1 MGVFGDSARDTG
13 IPSEVWR
20 YYLLQVRPEASD
32 AVFSWADFA
41 DKCNNELLKNIGNL
55 VNRSLAFSF
64 SAFEGHVPPA
74 RAGEAGPREA
84 ALTASVDALLATYHE
99 AMEGVRLKAGLQTA
113 MLISAAGNAYMQDT
127 KPWELAK
134 SAPARCATIVN
145 TIVSLVRLLS
155 AVLEPFMP
163 GFTDKVCAQLALEHG
178 AMPLRFQCGAAG
190 GIPETVPGK
199 GHPIPRPRPIF
210 SVISP
215 EDVERFRAQFAGT
228 QAEAAAGGGAAAAGG
243 GGGAAPAAAA
253 AAAAPA
259 PKRQA
264 KGEKPAPKPAKVDL
278 SAFPDIARV
287 DLRVGRIVK
296 CWPHPEAD
304 KCVAPA
310 LTPPFP
316 SLATPHT
323 LPPPP
328 PPGQAVVRGD

>member
-1 MGVFGDSARDTG
+1 
-13 IPSEVWR
+13 
-20 YYLLQVRPEASD
+20 
-32 AVFSWADFA
+32 
-41 DKCNNELLKNIGNL
+41 
-55 VNRSLAFSF
+55 
-64 SAFEGHVPPA
+64 
-74 RAGEAGPREA
+74 
-84 ALTASVDALLATYHE
+84 VDALLAQYHE

-243 GGGAAPAAAA
+243 GGGVAPAAAA
-253 AAAAPA
+253 AAAAAAPA
-259 PKRQA
+259 LKRQA

-304 KCVAPA
+304 KCVARREGRN
-310 LTPPFP
+310 LHPPP
-316 SLATPHT
+316 SLPCQASHSSP
-323 LPPPP
+323 LFPPPP
-328 PPGQAVVRGD
+328 WPGCGARRLTWARRRCARWRLACGSTTRRRP

>member
-1 MGVFGDSARDTG
+1 
-13 IPSEVWR
+13 
-20 YYLLQVRPEASD
+20 
-32 AVFSWADFA
+32 
-41 DKCNNELLKNIGNL
+41 
-55 VNRSLAFSF
+55 
-64 SAFEGHVPPA
+64 
-74 RAGEAGPREA
+74 
-84 ALTASVDALLATYHE
+84 
-99 AMEGVRLKAGLQTA
+99 
-113 MLISAAGNAYMQDT
+113 
-127 KPWELAK
+127 
-134 SAPARCATIVN
+134 
-145 TIVSLVRLLS
+145 
-155 AVLEPFMP
+155 MP